1 MEAIDKARS
10 VIEDRLKDLREEE
23 RRLEQALKHLVGRDG
38 AKPKTGRAKS
48 STARTRKRA
57 PRGQRE
63 KQLLAS
69 IKAHPELQAGR
80 PREGDRG
87 QAEPGLRPRQQAE
100 QGRQGQ
106 EVQGREAKPGLNR
119 RLRRDRT
126 GVVLGSC
133 ANGVFSIRKS
143 LARVR

>member
-38 AKPKTGRAKS
+38 AKPKTERAKS
-48 STARTRKRA
+48 STTRSRTRKRA

-69 IKAHPELQAGR
+69 IKAHPNYKQSDHA
-80 PREGDRG
+80 REIGVKPN
-87 QAEPGLRPRQQAE
+87 QVYGLVNKLSKD
-100 QGRQGQ
+100 GKVKKSKDG
-106 EVQGREAKPGLNR
+106 KL
-119 RLRRDRT
+119 
-126 GVVLGSC
+126 
-133 ANGVFSIRKS
+133 S
-143 LARVR
+143 LA